1 MTQLFDFIMHID
13 EHLITIVN
21 SFGPWTYAILFAMV
35 FIETGVVIFPF
46 LPGDSLLFAASALAA
61 NAAYNLNVWIL
72 FAVFLAAA
80 VIGDTVNYEIG
91 KRVGSAASTGNG
103 WFGRLINRDKLKQAE
118 AFFDKHGGKTIAI
131 ARFMPLIRTFA
142 PFISGGSRMHYGKFI
157 HYNLLGGF
165 LWVTMCVFGGFYFGN
180 VTFVKE
186 HFSLV
191 AIGIVIISLLPMVIA
206 AIKTRTAKAT
216 ER

>member
-1 MTQLFDFIMHID
+1 MTQLFDFILHID

-21 SFGPWTYAILFAMV
+21 SFGPWTYVILFAMV
-35 FIETGVVIFPF
+35 FIETGVVVFPF

-80 VIGDTVNYEIG
+80 VLGDTVNYEIG
-91 KRVGSAASTGNG
+91 KRVGSAASTGKG
-103 WFGRLINRDKLKQAE
+103 WFGRLINRDKLRQAE

-142 PFISGGSRMHYGKFI
+142 PFVSGGSRMHYGKFI

-165 LWVTMCVFGGFYFGN
+165 YFGN

-191 AIGIVIISLLPMVIA
+191 ALGIVLISLLPMVIA
-206 AIKTRTAKAT
+206 AVKTRTAKVAD
-216 ER
+216 R

>member
-1 MTQLFDFIMHID
+1 M
-13 EHLITIVN
+13 
-21 SFGPWTYAILFAMV
+21 
-35 FIETGVVIFPF
+35 
-46 LPGDSLLFAASALAA
+46 FAASALAA

-80 VIGDTVNYEIG
+80 VLGDTVNYEIG
-91 KRVGSAASTGNG
+91 KRVGSAASTGKG
-103 WFGRLINRDKLKQAE
+103 WFGRLINRDKLRQAE

-142 PFISGGSRMHYGKFI
+142 PFVSGGSRMHYGKFI

-165 LWVTMCVFGGFYFGN
+165 LWVTLCVLGGFYFGN

-191 AIGIVIISLLPMVIA
+191 ALGIVLISLLPMVIA
-206 AIKTRTAKAT
+206 AVLRLFYCFDPSRASCRPRQMPHIITASNKPNANRKQSMKNPSGKTLIIGSVAGSNSQS
-216 ER
+216 

>member
-1 MTQLFDFIMHID
+1 MTQLFDFILHID

-21 SFGPWTYAILFAMV
+21 SFGPWTYVILFAMV
-35 FIETGVVIFPF
+35 FIETGVVVFPF
-46 LPGDSLLFAASALAA
+46 LPASALAA

-80 VIGDTVNYEIG
+80 VLGDTVNYEIG
-91 KRVGSAASTGNG
+91 KRVGSAASTGKG
-103 WFGRLINRDKLKQAE
+103 WFGRLINRDKLRQAE

-142 PFISGGSRMHYGKFI
+142 PFVSGGSRMHYGKFI

-165 LWVTMCVFGGFYFGN
+165 LWVTLCVLGGFYFGN

-191 AIGIVIISLLPMVIA
+191 ALGIVLISLLPMVIA
-206 AIKTRTAKAT
+206 AVKTRTAKVAD
-216 ER
+216 R